1 MSSTTRTTDPAPT
14 APRAAGRG
22 MPEPIPTGRL
32 LQVELV
38 KMFDTRAGAW
48 LVRSV
53 VITSV
58 LATVAVILF
67 APDSALTY
75 GTFAAAIGV
84 PVGILLPMIA
94 VLSVTSE
101 WSQRTGLTT
110 FTLVP
115 HRGRVIGAK
124 LACTIG
130 VGVVSILVAFA
141 VGAIGNLVGASING
155 VPAAWDTSAGELGR
169 ILLANVLNMLVGFML
184 GVLLRNSPV
193 AIVGYFVYGFA
204 LVPVLEILAQLQQW
218 FADIRPWVDYH
229 YAQGALY
236 DGGLGASG
244 WAHLAVS
251 ALIWLVIPTLIGLRL
266 VVRTEVK

>member
-1 MSSTTRTTDPAPT
+1 MNSMSTAVAEPVDAS
-14 APRAAGRG
+14 APRRG
-22 MPEPIPTGRL
+22 VPEPIPTSRL

-53 VITSV
+53 VIFAA
-58 LATVAVILF
+58 LATVAVILW
-67 APDSALTY
+67 APDQALTY

-124 LACTIG
+124 LACTVA

-141 VGAIGNLVGASING
+141 VGALGNVIGASIND
-155 VPAAWDTSAGELGR
+155 VPVAWDTSAGELGR

-204 LVPVLEILAQLQQW
+204 LVPVLELFAHLEKW

-236 DGGLGASG
+236 DGNLGASG

-266 VVRTEVK
+266 VLRSEVK

>member
-1 MSSTTRTTDPAPT
+1 MSTTTTTAARPDVPAP
-14 APRAAGRG
+14 RRVV
-22 MPEPIPTGRL
+22 PEPIPTSRL
-32 LQVELV
+32 LHVELV

-48 LVRSV
+48 LLRSV
-53 VITSV
+53 VITAT
-58 LATVAVILF
+58 LATIAVILW

-75 GTFAAAIGV
+75 ATFATAIGV

-124 LACTIG
+124 LVCTIG
-130 VGVVSILVAFA
+130 VGVVSMLVAFA
-141 VGAIGNLVGASING
+141 VGALGNLIGTGITGTPLV
-155 VPAAWDTSAGELGR
+155 WDTDLGTLAQ

-184 GVLLRNSPV
+184 GVLLRSSPV
-193 AIVGYFVYGFA
+193 AIVGYFIYGFA
-204 LVPVLEILAQLQQW
+204 LVPVLEILAHLQQW
-218 FADIRPWVDYH
+218 FADARPWIDYH

-236 DGGLGASG
+236 EGHLDGAG
-244 WAHLAVS
+244 WAHLLVAG
-251 ALIWLVIPTLIGLRL
+251 LIWLVLPTLIGLRL
-266 VVRTEVK
+266 VLRSEVK

>member
-1 MSSTTRTTDPAPT
+1 MSTTTTTTARPDVPAP
-14 APRAAGRG
+14 RHVV
-22 MPEPIPTGRL
+22 PEPIPTSRL
-32 LQVELV
+32 LHVELV

-48 LVRSV
+48 LLRSV

-58 LATVAVILF
+58 LATAAVILW

-75 GTFAAAIGV
+75 ATFATAIGV

-115 HRGRVIGAK
+115 HRGRVIAAK
-124 LACTIG
+124 LACAVG
-130 VGVVSILVAFA
+130 VGVVSILVAFV
-141 VGAIGNLVGASING
+141 VGALGNLIGTAISGTGLV
-155 VPAAWDTSAGELGR
+155 WDVDAGELAQ

-184 GVLLRNSPV
+184 GVLFRSSAV

-204 LVPVLEILAQLQQW
+204 LVPVLEILAHLQQW
-218 FADIRPWVDYH
+218 FADARPWIDYH
-229 YAQGALY
+229 FAQSALY
-236 DGGLGASG
+236 EGHLDGSG
-244 WAHLAVS
+244 WAHLLVA
-251 ALIWLVIPTLIGLRL
+251 ALIWLVLPTLIGLRL
-266 VVRTEVK
+266 VLRSEVK